1 LKLNENDF
9 LPKDSDIEWIKN
21 DRLTWINIEKP
32 SREKMRK
39 VGKYYSF
46 HELNLEDS
54 ISKIQIPKVDRYG
67 DHLFV
72 ILHFPAVENNE
83 SIPRSSQL
91 SIFIGYNYLITIH
104 QGNLRPLIDTF
115 QMCKNNQN
123 QRGTFMGKSS
133 GYLFHSII
141 DLLVDDLLH
150 ILIKVQGNL
159 DDIEDVVFDERI
171 AIAKEIS
178 LLRREITTLKRLV
191 YPLKRTLLLITREIQ
206 KFSDEDLTLYFDDVL
221 DHIDK
226 VIEVLDESKETIEI
240 FKDTDFM
247 LSAEK
252 TNKIL
257 AILTIFFT
265 LSIPATLISTYYGMN
280 VYLPGG
286 IDAGSPTFLGP
297 FTTFIIVILL
307 SILPAGVMLYWFKKK
322 GWLEF

>member
-1 LKLNENDF
+1 MKLNENNF
-9 LPKDSDIEWIKN
+9 LPQDSEIEWINN
-21 DRLTWINIEKP
+21 DKLTWINIEKP
-32 SREKMRK
+32 TREKMKILGR
-39 VGKYYSF
+39 YYSF
-46 HELNLEDS
+46 HELNLEDCL
-54 ISKIQIPKVDRYG
+54 SKIQIPKVDRYG

-72 ILHFPAVENNE
+72 ILHFPAMENKE

-104 QGNLRPLIDTF
+104 HGSLKVLTEIF
-115 QMCKNNQN
+115 QRCKTDQK
-123 QRGTFMGKSS
+123 QRQSFMGRSS

-141 DLLVDDLLH
+141 DILVDDLLH
-150 ILIKVQGNL
+150 ILIKVKGNL

-191 YPLKRTLLLITREIQ
+191 YPLKRTILTITREIQ

-226 VIEVLDESKETIEI
+226 VIEVVDESKDTIEI

-247 LSAEK
+247 LGAEK

-265 LSIPATLISTYYGMN
+265 LSIPATVLSTFYGMN
-280 VYLPGG
+280 VYLPGR

-297 FTTFIIVILL
+297 FTTFIIIILL
-307 SILPAGVMLYWFKKK
+307 SIIPVVAMLYWFKKS
-322 GWLEF
+322 GWLEL